1 MSDGVKIAI
10 IGVIFGL
17 LDSITGQ
24 LEKVQGILVSF
35 GIKKATHVVQLSES
49 PPLKEMC
56 EDSSDLGRVILH
68 SNGKAGIFFC
78 PQGKAPN
85 YDRPQWYVA

>member
-35 GIKKATHVVQLSES
+35 GIKKQPMWFSCLNH
-49 PPLKEMC
+49 
-56 EDSSDLGRVILH
+56 LH
-68 SNGKAGIFFC
+68 
-78 PQGKAPN
+78 
-85 YDRPQWYVA
+85 